1 MPVRLGDTVLVG
13 RQIRAWEVG
22 LQNASARLGDELHP
36 ITDAQSWEAEFG
48 RCPKERSVEGEL
60 RVWDEIERDVVRQS
74 SVAREIVAA
83 G

>member
-1 MPVRLGDTVLVG
+1 MPVRLRDTVLVG

-36 ITDAQSWEAEFG
+36 ITDAQNREPEFG
-48 RCPKERSVEGEL
+48 RRPKERSVEGNL
-60 RVWDEIERDVVRQS
+60 RIWDEIERDVVRQS

>member
-1 MPVRLGDTVLVG
+1 MPVRLRDTVLVG

-36 ITDAQSWEAEFG
+36 ITNAQNREAECG
-48 RCPKERSVEGEL
+48 RRPKERSVEGNL
-60 RVWDEIERDVVRQS
+60 RIWDEIERDVVRQS

>member
-1 MPVRLGDTVLVG
+1 MPVGLRDTVLVG

>member
-1 MPVRLGDTVLVG
+1 MPIGLRDTVLVG

-22 LQNASARLGDELHP
+22 LQNASARLSDELHP
-36 ITDAQSWEAEFG
+36 ITDAQNREPEFG
-48 RCPKERSVEGEL
+48 RRGKERPVEGNL
-60 RVWDEIERDVVRQS
+60 RIWDEIERDVVRQS